1 MAMIKRGG
9 MPFDGSMP
17 FDGGKGLF
25 GTCAPTIE
33 TFIHF
38 HTKNPNVSRNLRY
51 DPLSFAV
58 E

>member
-9 MPFDGSMP
+9 MP